1 MADPYL
7 IVHAP
12 QADADLDGIIE
23 RIAKRSPQSAK
34 RVLHRILANVDSLK
48 TFPNRTVV
56 RGRGGSGKAPV
67 RTLPVQSWIIFFRV
81 LEASGSCASD
91 MARGEGQST
100 SSDGSYERGVT
111 KTPRRAGLRST
122 TNDRSRSDG

>member
-23 RIAKRSPQSAK
+23 RIPKRSPQSAK

-67 RTLPVQSWIIFFRV
+67 RILPVQSWIIFFRV
-81 LEASGSCASD
+81 LEEEKVVRILHIRHG
-91 MARGEGQST
+91 AR
-100 SSDGSYERGVT
+100 
-111 KTPRRAGLRST
+111 RRPKHFE
-122 TNDRSRSDG
+122 